1 MYNASGKCHK
11 LWMRPLSED
20 LRKRILEKR
29 DQGYGPTDISNLFSV
44 SRRAIYRLYDRYD
57 KTGSFCAFK
66 KGRPRGSELDQ
77 YKERILLWIDERAD
91 LTLEQLQQRCLEQLQ
106 LKVSVSNLDRV
117 LKRWGLSYKK
127 NSIRQRT
134 ES

>member
-1 MYNASGKCHK
+1 MYNASTKCHK

-29 DQGYGPTDISNLFSV
+29 EQGYGPKDISNLFSV
-44 SRRAIYRLYDRYD
+44 SRCTIYRLYDRYD
-57 KTGSFCAFK
+57 KSGSFCAFK
-66 KGRPRGSELDQ
+66 KGRPKGSELDPHKQ
-77 YKERILLWIDERAD
+77 RILQWIDERAD
-91 LTLEQLQQRCLEQLQ
+91 LTLEQLRERCLEQLQ
-106 LKVSVSNLDRV
+106 LKVSISNLDRV
-117 LKRWGLSYKK
+117 LRQWGLSYKK